1 MGADVI
7 SSILGLTLHAHR
19 SVPPASTTTTI
30 SPERHRTRTPLTT
43 TPIPSRLRRD
53 RLMGQRRGRKLWPL
67 SSASGIDACELRPT
81 PIRHGRVQ
89 PQTLRSRRQ
98 AHNSANSNQK
108 TARSHDPSL
117 QDQFVRT
124 GLTWSFNVQKYS
136 KPLPDSHQV
145 SGLPLFD
152 WRHVVVWSPA
162 SPAVQFVMRRYRV
175 APHTAEVIAVLAG
188 LGAES
193 SR

>member
-19 SVPPASTTTTI
+19 SVPPASTTI

-43 TPIPSRLRRD
+43 TPITSRLRRD
-53 RLMGQRRGRKLWPL
+53 RLMGQRRRRKLWPL
-67 SSASGIDACELRPT
+67 SSASGIDACELGPT
-81 PIRHGRVQ
+81 PIRHRRVQ

-108 TARSHDPSL
+108 TGRSHDPSL

-124 GLTWSFNVQKYS
+124 GPKWSFNVEKHN

-152 WRHVVVWSPA
+152 WRQVVVRVPSSRA
-162 SPAVQFVMRRYRV
+162 GQFVMRRYRV
-175 APHTAEVIAVLAG
+175 APHTADVIAALAG

-193 SR
+193 SQ